1 MAPAFMAD
9 VSVPSMVITVSE
21 GESWDDIDRAKK
33 VPTKDKPMVVPL
45 VRVIQGVC
53 HNVIMKI
60 IPPAK
65 LLENK
70 NLIVMEMNR
79 VFHNATS
86 EIMTFVEDFSEF
98 YFKEGSMKS
107 NWVAASKLKLKFW
120 KTYGDRKESRLELT
134 SAERIALEGKDFV
147 VRLVLTPEKE
157 PGKMAI
163 NWIALPVEEAS
174 FKSIVD
180 HKTAKS
186 GT

>member
-1 MAPAFMAD
+1 
-9 VSVPSMVITVSE
+9 MVNIIQME
-21 GESWDDIDRAKK
+21 LKK
-33 VPTKDKPMVVPL
+33 VFP
-45 VRVIQGVC
+45 
-53 HNVIMKI
+53 N
-60 IPPAK
+60 ASA
-65 LLENK
+65 
-70 NLIVMEMNR
+70 EM
-79 VFHNATS
+79 
-86 EIMTFVEDFSEF
+86 MTFVEDFSEF

-157 PGKMAI
+157 PSKMAI
-163 NWIALPVEEAS
+163 NWIALPVEEAN